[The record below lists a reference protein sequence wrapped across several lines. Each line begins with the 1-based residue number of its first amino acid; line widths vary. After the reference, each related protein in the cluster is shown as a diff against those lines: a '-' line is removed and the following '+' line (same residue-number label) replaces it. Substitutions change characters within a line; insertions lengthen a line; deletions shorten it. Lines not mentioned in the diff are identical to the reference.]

1 MHMLNVILR
10 NYKDLE
16 GQNVSGKIIDI
27 QRLEDRVVLFKF
39 YDETRI
45 LQNYNYPPLQEFI
58 DLKQFL
64 NEDVLDS
71 DLEENFKM
79 DANVQYPMKKRYAFL
94 YLQEVSLKLNQNT
107 YFLEENLYKKYWHN
121 LILSSYFNR
130 IEKRFERMW
139 KKPKNKIVFLKRAR
153 KYFFNRNVNKL
164 VENFFVGNIYIRI
177 FLKKFLLKIIFEVFN
192 TLIKKASSK
201 KKNRYLPLILRR
213 TWYSY
218 RAKCTK
224 QLYIIPGLEHN
235 VIRNIKKRNFF
246 NRLRKRRWIPNSMY
260 HSIFL
265 VAKKKFLSSKTGFF
279 CLLQIKSLSENSL
292 LARNYISGRTW
303 FSIRRKIQRL
313 KRQVFS
319 KKKFFNKKSNNI
331 KGNLNFNKKF

>member
-1 MHMLNVILR
+1 MCMLNVILR

-16 GQNVSGKIIDI
+16 GQNVAGKIIDI

-39 YDETRI
+39 YDETKI

-79 DANVQYPMKKRYAFL
+79 DVNVQYPMKKRYAFL

-107 YFLEENLYKKYWHN
+107 FFLEENLYKKYWNN

-139 KKPKNKIVFLKRAR
+139 KKPKNKIIFLKRAR
-153 KYFFNRNVNKL
+153 KYFFNRNLNKL

-177 FLKKFLLKIIFEVFN
+177 FLKKFLLKIVFEVFN

-218 RAKCTK
+218 STKCTK

-235 VIRNIKKRNFF
+235 IIRNVKKRKSFKKPV
-246 NRLRKRRWIPNSMY
+246 KRWWFPNSIY
-260 HSIFL
+260 FA
-265 VAKKKFLSSKTGFF
+265 AKKKFLSPKTGFF
-279 CLLQIKSLSENSL
+279 CLLQIKSLSENSV
-292 LARNYISGRTW
+292 LARNYIAGKTW
-303 FSIRRKIQRL
+303 FSVRRKIQRL

-319 KKKFFNKKSNNI
+319 KKKVFNKKSNNI